1 MGIAEILPGISGGT
15 IALIT
20 GIYSSLISALASFSV
35 RSISLLRFPRAFFEK
50 HDLGFLIVLFGGMVV
65 GVFSFS
71 MVMNFLLTHYSPI
84 VWAMFSGLI
93 LGSVF
98 LIGTVRRIENILKF
112 GVLGLLVGLAFLYIP
127 NTSIEFSSITFFC
140 VSMLAVCAWILPGV
154 SGSFVL
160 LVFGYYQI
168 VLDAI
173 SNLRIDIL
181 LVLALGIVSG
191 LMVFSKALRWMLQ
204 NYEDELFSLLA
215 GFMLGS
221 LVKLWP
227 WQVLTTLGR
236 REIVGPEVFSVV
248 SGQSSFMGLAFISFS
263 IGIFLV
269 WVSTRIGSTQT

>member
-112 GVLGLLVGLAFLYIP
+112 GVLGLFVGLAFLYIP
-127 NTSIEFSSITFFC
+127 NTSIEFSFITFFC

-173 SNLRIDIL
+173 SNLRVDIL
-181 LVLALGIVSG
+181 LVLALGMVSG
-191 LMVFSKALRWMLQ
+191 LMVFSKTLRWMLQ

-215 GFMLGS
+215 GVMLGS

-227 WQVLTTLGR
+227 WQVITTLGR
-236 REIVGPEVFSVV
+236 YEIVGPEVFAAV
-248 SGQSSFMGLAFISFS
+248 SGQSSFIGLAFISFS

>member
-112 GVLGLLVGLAFLYIP
+112 GVLGLFVGLAFLYIP
-127 NTSIEFSSITFFC
+127 NTSIEFSFITFFC

-173 SNLRIDIL
+173 SNLRVDIL
-181 LVLALGIVSG
+181 VVLALGMVSG
-191 LMVFSKALRWMLQ
+191 LMVFSKTLRWMLQ

-215 GFMLGS
+215 GVMLGS

-227 WQVLTTLGR
+227 WQVITTLGR
-236 REIVGPEVFSVV
+236 HEIVGPEVFAAV
-248 SGQSSFMGLAFISFS
+248 SGQSSFIGLAFISFS

>member
-20 GIYSSLISALASFSV
+20 GIYSNLISALASFSF
-35 RSISLLRFPRAFFEK
+35 RSISLLPFPRAFFEK

-112 GVLGLLVGLAFLYIP
+112 GVLGLFVGLAFLYIP

-173 SNLRIDIL
+173 SNFRVDIL
-181 LVLALGIVSG
+181 LVLALGMVSG
-191 LMVFSKALRWMLQ
+191 LMVFSKTLRWMLQ
-204 NYEDELFSLLA
+204 NFEDELFSLLA
-215 GFMLGS
+215 GIMLGS

-227 WQVLTTLGR
+227 WQVITTLGR
-236 REIVGPEVFSVV
+236 HEIVGPEVFSAV
-248 SGQSSFMGLAFISFS
+248 SGQSSFIGLAFISFS